1 MALAAA
7 AMAFPG
13 ARWNEAH
20 PEYLGMDAD
29 KLKCAIDYL
38 THEFMGAGGA
48 SEVVIVRRG
57 YVVARG
63 IDSDRK
69 HNVWSVGKT
78 FTSTVLGL
86 LIDDG
91 KCTLE
96 TLCSEHEPLL
106 KDSYPG
112 VKLVHF
118 ATMTSGYDAVGFSAK
133 HAHEDGR
140 GDWGPDPYRPDTPL
154 FPPATKFC
162 YHDEAMFMLG
172 RVLTRIAAETMRSIL
187 KRRITDQIGMG
198 DWGWPTKGQVEG
210 MDLDQGCGGVVVS
223 AEQLARWGHLFLN
236 HGSWMGRQ
244 LVSRAWVEQATRNQ
258 VPTALGVILD
268 KSRQIDGRGR
278 YGYNWWVNGV
288 RPDGSRKYPDAP
300 SSMYWASG
308 YNNNVCF
315 VISDWSMVIVRTGM
329 SGSPNNVEEIWNAF
343 FKKLRAA
350 LIEE

>member
-1 MALAAA
+1 
-7 AMAFPG
+7 
-13 ARWNEAH
+13 
-20 PEYLGMDAD
+20 
-29 KLKCAIDYL
+29 
-38 THEFMGAGGA
+38 
-48 SEVVIVRRG
+48 
-57 YVVARG
+57 
-63 IDSDRK
+63 
-69 HNVWSVGKT
+69 
-78 FTSTVLGL
+78 
-86 LIDDG
+86 
-91 KCTLE
+91 LE
-96 TLCSEHEPLL
+96 TFCCEHEPLL
-106 KDSYPG
+106 EDSYPG

-118 ATMTSGYDAVGFSAK
+118 VTMTSGYDAVGFSAT
-133 HAHEDGR
+133 HAHDNGR
-140 GDWGPDPYRPDTPL
+140 GDWGPDPCRPDTPL

-329 SGSPNNVEEIWNAF
+329 SGSPNNVEEIWNSF

-350 LIEE
+350 LIEQ